1 MEAED
6 FSNFLLD
13 YSNEWRFEH
22 ENRSWTGILTYHLF
36 EKYFAGESLGL
47 GYLDCLPTS
56 DRPRF
61 PKS

>member
-22 ENRSWTGILTYHLF
+22 ETARGQGF
-36 EKYFAGESLGL
+36 
-47 GYLDCLPTS
+47 
-56 DRPRF
+56 
-61 PKS
+61 